1 MPTLYTHPLSTY
13 AQRVHIALLE
23 KGVSWETEVVD
34 MGKKQHRSPEYLA
47 INPYGR
53 VPALVDGPLKLVES
67 SAILDYLEAKHPSPA
82 LLPDSAEGRAQ
93 VHMHVKL
100 CDLQFAGHVGTVIFP
115 KRFLPEARWQPEL
128 MAQASKH
135 IAKHLAILDAQLA
148 QDEWL
153 VVPAVGAGGRPYPLE
168 PFAAHLVPEPS
179 FLLGAVWG
187 CFGVVLAARV
197 AAGRRRARSR

>member
-23 KGVSWETEVVD
+23 KGVSWDTELVD
-34 MGKKQHRSPEYLA
+34 MGQKQHRSPEYLA

-153 VVPAVGAGGRPYPLE
+153 VGGQFSVADIAYAPFLQFLGLLDVDAPA
-168 PFAAHLVPEPS
+168 H
-179 FLLGAVWG
+179 
-187 CFGVVLAARV
+187 V
-197 AAGRRRARSR
+197 AAYTQRLCARPSVVATRPADASPV